1 MGIYGS
7 WLPGRQAPDFR
18 GVTASERR
26 GGTFAYYLPARLAGQ
41 DVGSLLERE
50 VREEALE
57 LSGLL
62 SATSAQVDEATRRG
76 IYPLLLRSESIAS
89 SQIERIDASARDVSY
104 AQLGAS
110 QHHLHNRQ
118 ALSVARN
125 VDAIRSA
132 IDHLAA
138 QQEWGVDG
146 IERIHRALGVLG
158 AKPGLREVDVW
169 IGGRDK
175 VRADY
180 VAPPAGEVAAL
191 VDDLLTYLNTSGEHP
206 LLLAAIAHLQF
217 ETIHPFE
224 DGNGRVGRAL
234 VHAVLERG
242 GVVRSGLLPI
252 STAIRA
258 REREY
263 VARLDA
269 VRTDRPNEVVAALN
283 DWVRFFVGVSASACE
298 TVQEIQDSVRALD
311 ELLAQKATGLRAD
324 SAARRI
330 LPVLREQPVVTAA
343 FIADELGVSRVAA
356 HRAVDTLVAR
366 EVLTPGTGKYRR
378 SEVYQADDVLAVI
391 DSAV

>member
-1 MGIYGS
+1 MGIHGS
-7 WLPGRQAPDFR
+7 WLPGQQAPDFR

-26 GGTFAYYLPARLAGQ
+26 GGSFAYYLPARLAGQ

-62 SATSAQVDEATRRG
+62 AATSAQVDEATRRG

-110 QHHLHNRQ
+110 QHHLHNHQ

-125 VDAIRSA
+125 VDATRAA
-132 IDHLAA
+132 IDHLAT
-138 QQEWGVDG
+138 QREWGTED
-146 IERIHRALGVLG
+146 IERIYRALGVLG
-158 AKPGLREVDVW
+158 VNPGLREVDVW

-180 VAPPAGEVAAL
+180 VAPPASEVAGL
-191 VDDLLTYLNTSGEHP
+191 VDDLLAYLNTSGEHP
-206 LLLAAIAHLQF
+206 LLLAAIAHLQV

-269 VRTDRPNEVVAALN
+269 VRTDRSDEAVEALN
-283 DWVRFFVGVSASACE
+283 DWVRFFVEVSASACE
-298 TVQEIQDSVRALD
+298 KVQDIQGRVRALD
-311 ELLAQKATGLRAD
+311 ELLEQKATGLRVD

-356 HRAVDTLVAR
+356 HRAVETLVAR

-391 DSAV
+391 QGAV